1 MVLVPTFNLICL
13 VFCNLWVPSSIFCLS
28 QFLFLNNVH
37 LPKYKSLLQ
46 WAINIWTYFYFWNTG
61 ITFNFLTA
69 LIWTLL
75 VDQQMIRNKIILV
88 FSLAIWFLSS
98 AKTFTNQTLIL
109 FFFIISIYFIF
120 LGFISSHQIFKSQ
133 IFRTNQTVENFVFW
147 WGLKT
152 HQTLNQLG
160 QKYQVWIIAWHILQ
174 FTKSYS
180 YFKIFASMALLD
192 KWIV

>member
-1 MVLVPTFNLICL
+1 MIWFLDFAEFKTWIIVHILLFIYITFGAFLVLVTTFNLICL
-13 VFCNLWVPSSIFCLS
+13 VFCNLWIPSSIFCLS

-37 LPKYKSLLQ
+37 IPKYKSLLQ

-61 ITFNFLTA
+61 KTFNFLTV

-88 FSLAIWFLSS
+88 FSLAIWFLLS
-98 AKTFTNQTLIL
+98 AKTFTNQTLIV

-133 IFRTNQTVENFVFW
+133 IFRTNQTIENFVFW
-147 WGLKT
+147 WGIKNSSNT
-152 HQTLNQLG
+152 
-160 QKYQVWIIAWHILQ
+160 
-174 FTKSYS
+174 
-180 YFKIFASMALLD
+180 
-192 KWIV
+192 